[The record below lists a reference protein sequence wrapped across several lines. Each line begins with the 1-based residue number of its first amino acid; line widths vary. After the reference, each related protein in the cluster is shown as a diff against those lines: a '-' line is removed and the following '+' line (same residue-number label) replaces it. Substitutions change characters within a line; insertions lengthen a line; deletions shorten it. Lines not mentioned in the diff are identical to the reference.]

1 METSSVAGTLFGVG
15 IGVLALYIIWL
26 LIGGL
31 IIGALARLV
40 LPGPDPMS
48 WLATLGYG
56 IAGSFIGG
64 VIGHQSGNTAVGA
77 IIGAAGTTLG
87 LVLGL
92 GVSYLLD
99 RSGLIRIDPAIYFI
113 DHLPVHVEVPDVLAV
128 VLFSFL
134 VAVVATLHPSRAASR
149 LTPVEAIRHE

>member
-15 IGVLALYIIWL
+15 IGVLALDIIWL

-64 VIGHQSGNTAVGA
+64 VIGR
-77 IIGAAGTTLG
+77 I
-87 LVLGL
+87 LGL
-92 GVSYLLD
+92 GNLGLLLGVACAA
-99 RSGLIRIDPAIYFI
+99 GLIWYFRRRNRSPAGGA
-113 DHLPVHVEVPDVLAV
+113 PP
-128 VLFSFL
+128 SPPP
-134 VAVVATLHPSRAASR
+134 AT
-149 LTPVEAIRHE
+149 

>member
-1 METSSVAGTLFGVG
+1 MDASSATGTVLGIG
-15 IGVLALYIIWL
+15 IGVLVLYLIYL

-64 VIGHQSGNTAVGA
+64 I
-77 IIGAAGTTLG
+77 LG
-87 LVLGL
+87 RLLGL
-92 GVSYLLD
+92 GNFGLLLGVACAA
-99 RSGLIRIDPAIYFI
+99 GLIWYFRRRGK
-113 DHLPVHVEVPDVLAV
+113 
-128 VLFSFL
+128 S
-134 VAVVATLHPSRAASR
+134 ATGAQPPSA
-149 LTPVEAIRHE
+149 

>member
-1 METSSVAGTLFGVG
+1 MDTSSAAGTLFGIG
-15 IGVLALYIIWL
+15 IGVLILYLIWL

-64 VIGHQSGNTAVGA
+64 IVGRM
-77 IIGAAGTTLG
+77 
-87 LVLGL
+87 LGL
-92 GVSYLLD
+92 GNFGLLLGVACAA
-99 RSGLIRIDPAIYFI
+99 GLIWYFRRRGKPA
-113 DHLPVHVEVPDVLAV
+113 PGGTP
-128 VLFSFL
+128 
-134 VAVVATLHPSRAASR
+134 PAA
-149 LTPVEAIRHE
+149 PPPAN